1 MTKITKQLSAMTY
14 RWFAA
19 MALIAVCS
27 LNAVGQCNQPGGP
40 FQNFESFSATTP
52 TSGGTWTVTSMSYGT
67 TAANIRT
74 GSHYAIFN
82 ALGDILGTPQIANPL
97 VFSFWYKRSSTATGT
112 PQFTIETSPNNST
125 WTVRGTVSTFTTTY
139 QQFTID
145 LNALGLTNVYVRVR
159 DTRASGTAER
169 YIDDMSWTST
179 VGANNTIQIGLGSPI
194 TIGSLP
200 YSTGTGQTTCGNGN
214 NVTSSNAAVVC
225 GSTNYYSAED
235 KTYIF
240 TPTTTGV
247 HNILLTTVT
256 DDDAGIQLYQGCPLS
271 GGTCIANS
279 QSTTGLTRTL
289 APNLTNGVTYY
300 LVVDNWTPPACIGSY
315 SLDINPP
322 VACPI
327 PTAVTAGSIT
337 QTTASITWS
346 CTGCSGTY
354 ELDYGPNP
362 HIAGTGTIIT
372 GVTSPYTLN
381 PPLTPNTSYQ
391 VFVRQDCTGGG
402 NGFSNWS
409 SGATFTTLA
418 PPPGNDDCAGAMVI
432 PSTGPFP
439 YTTSV
444 VNNSSAT
451 NGSDPIPT
459 CQSSSNKGVWYAF
472 TPSVTGSYTLSTCVS
487 DAPGTTISDGI
498 LAVYTAAGPC
508 TAPYTSVA
516 CDDDGCVTSTLQSIV
531 TTNLTCGTLYYIVAS
546 GYNANVGDIQ
556 LKITAPACTANLYTV
571 TGGGTYC
578 AGGSGVT
585 VGLSN
590 SDLCYNYQLFE
601 GANPVGAPLAGTGA
615 ALDFG
620 LQTTAGTYTVTA
632 TNAIDPSCNATM
644 TGSVGVAIQAT
655 PTANAG
661 GNASVCATS
670 PDYTLSGATAANQS
684 SVSWSTAGDGT
695 FDNAALVNATYTP
708 GANDITNGT
717 VVLTLQAN
725 ATSPCTGSVSSNM
738 TLNIVP
744 VATANAGG
752 NASVCSDATYTL
764 SGATA
769 TNQSSV
775 AWSTAGDGT
784 FDNAALVN
792 ATYTP
797 GANDITNGTVVL
809 TLQSNATS
817 PCTGFVTSNMTL
829 TIVPAATANAGG
841 NANICASATYTLS
854 GATATNNTGVSWS
867 TAGDGSFTPNNTTLN
882 ATYTP
887 GATDISNG
895 TVQLTLTATGNT
907 PCGNAVSNMTLGIE
921 AIPTANA
928 GADAN
933 ACAAGYVLSGS
944 VGGSA
949 TGGTWST
956 SGDGSFSPNATTLN
970 ATYIAGP
977 NDITNGTVALTLTST
992 GSLYCTAATDNV
1004 TLTIIGA
1011 APSTPTA
1018 ITGAPVSVCP
1028 PTGTYTLATTSTG
1041 ATSFNWYLSPTTNGV
1056 NFLTANGTNTIDV
1069 NFQATTNSG
1078 YTIRVEATNACGT
1091 TAYVSAFVRRSTSTP
1106 VAVIGPDFACPNDVK
1121 TYSHAAV
1128 GGATSYQWTA
1138 PAGCYFDGNVLN
1150 TPPYVTSGTSV
1161 TVTFPVGYTGGT
1173 IGVASQVACFTSPYK
1188 NLIVNNAPSAPSL
1201 ISGSTSVCS
1210 PQAGVAYS
1218 VTNTPGLTYTWV
1230 APANATIATGQGTNA
1245 VTVNF
1250 FASFAGGKLEVA
1262 ANSACGAS
1270 LARKLTVAVT
1280 SGGGTTP
1287 RPSSITGQVANLCG
1301 ANGVQFTANPF
1312 VAGATYTFS
1321 SNVPGATL
1329 VNTVNN
1335 VATFNF
1341 PTGWA
1346 TGSVSVIQQNACA
1359 TASLPRTVDVKSRPA
1374 APVITGPVNVA
1385 PNTSGVAYSV
1395 PSLTP
1400 AVTYTWFA
1408 PAGAT
1413 IATGQGT
1420 NAITVNFGPTGGQVK
1435 CFEVNGCGNATG
1447 VLNVS
1452 VPRLAGGTTE
1462 QEDAMSFSIYPNP
1475 ADNYVTVQF
1484 ASQTEGNTTVQIV
1497 DLMGKVVSLTQLN
1510 TVSGINTNTIDVSN
1524 LAKGMYLINVQT
1536 PDGNLQTRIA
1546 VQ

>member
-1 MTKITKQLSAMTY
+1 MTY

-67 TAANIRT
+67 TASNIRT

-225 GSTNYYSAED
+225 GSSSYYGAED

-240 TPTTTGV
+240 TPTSTGI
-247 HNILLTTVT
+247 HNILLTTVS

-300 LVVDNWTPPACIGSY
+300 LVVDNFPAPSCIGSY

-322 VACPI
+322 AACPT

-362 HIAGTGTIIT
+362 HTAGTGTIIT

-516 CDDDGCVTSTLQSIV
+516 CDDDGCVTSALQSIV

-601 GANPVGAPLAGTGA
+601 GANPVGAPVAGTGA
-615 ALDFG
+615 ALNFG

-632 TNAIDPSCNATM
+632 TNAIDPSCNAIM

-661 GNASVCATS
+661 GNASVCASS
-670 PDYTLSGATAANQS
+670 PDYTLSGATAA
-684 SVSWSTAGDGT
+684 
-695 FDNAALVNATYTP
+695 
-708 GANDITNGT
+708 
-717 VVLTLQAN
+717 
-725 ATSPCTGSVSSNM
+725 
-738 TLNIVP
+738 
-744 VATANAGG
+744 
-752 NASVCSDATYTL
+752 
-764 SGATA
+764 
-769 TNQSSV
+769 NQSSV

-797 GANDITNGTVVL
+797 GANDLTNGTVVL
-809 TLQSNATS
+809 TLQANATS

-829 TIVPAATANAGG
+829 TLEAVPTANAGG
-841 NANICASATYTLS
+841 NGGACATGKVLTGSVGGSAT
-854 GATATNNTGVSWS
+854 GGIWS
-867 TAGDGSFTPNNTTLN
+867 TSGDGTFNPNNTTLN
-882 ATYTP
+882 ATY
-887 GATDISNG
+887 
-895 TVQLTLTATGNT
+895 
-907 PCGNAVSNMTLGIE
+907 VS
-921 AIPTANA
+921 
-928 GADAN
+928 
-933 ACAAGYVLSGS
+933 
-944 VGGSA
+944 
-949 TGGTWST
+949 
-956 SGDGSFSPNATTLN
+956 
-970 ATYIAGP
+970 GP
-977 NDITNGTVALTLTST
+977 NDITNGTVTLTLTTT
-992 GSLYCTAATDNV
+992 GSVACAAVNDQV
-1004 TLTIIGA
+1004 TYGISNGLPA
-1011 APSTPTA
+1011 TPTA
-1018 ITGAPVSVCP
+1018 ITGAPVSACAP
-1028 PTGTYTLATTSTG
+1028 AGPFTLSTTSAG
-1041 ATSFNWYLSPTTNGV
+1041 ATNINWYEAPGSNGV
-1056 NFLTANGTNTIDV
+1056 NFLSANGSPSRDV
-1069 NFQATTNSG
+1069 EFLATTNS
-1078 YTIRVEATNACGT
+1078 TWNIRVNGVNACGPSA
-1091 TAYVSAFVRRSTSTP
+1091 AYAVVSVRQSTGVPATITGD
-1106 VAVIGPDFACPNDVK
+1106 AFACGGDTK

-1128 GGATSYQWTA
+1128 TGATSYQWTA
-1138 PAGCYFDGNVLN
+1138 AAGCYFDGNPIN
-1150 TPPYVTSGTSV
+1150 TPPYVTTNTSV
-1161 TVTFPVGYTGGT
+1161 TVTFPGGYTTGVV
-1173 IGVASQVACFTSPYK
+1173 GVASQVSCFTSAYK
-1188 NLIVNNAPSAPSL
+1188 NLTVNNTPPLPSV
-1201 ISGSTSVCS
+1201 ISGTTVVCS

-1218 VTNTPGLTYTWV
+1218 VTNTPGLTYTWT
-1230 APANATIATGQGTNA
+1230 APANASIASGQGTNA
-1245 VTVNF
+1245 VTVNYA
-1250 FASFAGGKLEVA
+1250 ASFGGGQLQVV
-1262 ANSACGAS
+1262 ANSACGTSA
-1270 LARKLTVAVT
+1270 ARKLNVTVT
-1280 SGGGTTP
+1280 GGGGATP
-1287 RPSSITGQVANLCG
+1287 RPTSITGQLANLCS
-1301 ANGVQFTANPF
+1301 ANGVQLTANPF

-1321 SNVPGATL
+1321 TTVPGATL

-1341 PTGWA
+1341 PNGWVNG
-1346 TGSVSVIQQNACA
+1346 TVSVIQQNACA

-1374 APVITGPVNVA
+1374 IPVITGPVNVS
-1385 PNTSGVAYSV
+1385 PNSTGVGYSV
-1395 PSLTP
+1395 PLLSP
-1400 AVTYTWFA
+1400 AVTYTWFV

-1413 IATGQGT
+1413 VASGQGT
-1420 NAITVNFGPTGGQVK
+1420 NSITVDFGVTGGQVK
-1435 CFEVNGCGNATG
+1435 CFQTNGCGNATG
-1447 VLNVS
+1447 ILNVS
-1452 VPRLAGGTTE
+1452 VPRLAGSAPQE
-1462 QEDAMSFSIYPNP
+1462 EEDAMSFSIYPNP

-1484 ASQTEGNTTVQIV
+1484 ASQTEGNATVQII
-1497 DLMGKVVSLTQLN
+1497 DLTGKVVSLTQLN

-1524 LAKGMYLINVQT
+1524 IAKGMYLMNVQT
-1536 PDGNLQTRIA
+1536 PDGNVQTRIA